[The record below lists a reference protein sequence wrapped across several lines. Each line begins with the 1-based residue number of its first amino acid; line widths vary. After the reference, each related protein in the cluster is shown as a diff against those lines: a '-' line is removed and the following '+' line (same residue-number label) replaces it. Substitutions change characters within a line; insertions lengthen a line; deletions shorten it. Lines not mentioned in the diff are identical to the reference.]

1 MCHKQCCQ
9 LAIVPFSCNVIVFLL
24 CKISQ
29 GLSQSQLQQLLLSL
43 LNLSQLSQSVSGVG
57 SAQATDDTM
66 RTVAIVDKELD
77 KLYSS
82 YLILIV
88 NYY

>member
-1 MCHKQCCQ
+1 
-9 LAIVPFSCNVIVFLL
+9 VFVL

>member
-1 MCHKQCCQ
+1 MF
-9 LAIVPFSCNVIVFLL
+9 VL